1 MKAVIC
7 EGTGG
12 PEVLRLLEVAEPQ
25 PEPGQVVIE
34 VRATAVNRADLL
46 QRRGLYPPPPGESDI
61 LGLECAGTV
70 LERGAHARRFALG
83 ARVMALLA
91 SGGYAERV
99 AVDEG
104 LLLPIPERLAFEGAA
119 AVPEAYLTATEAL
132 IGEAAL
138 RRGEIVLVTAAA
150 SGVGSAA
157 VQIAK
162 LQQARVIGSSSA
174 GKLEFVRSLG
184 AEVALDREDPQYV
197 EAVREASGGRGADV
211 LLDFVGA
218 SAMERHQ
225 ACLATGARHVVIG
238 LLGGARAALDL
249 SRLLARRQRLLG
261 LVMRTRSLE
270 EKRAIVRRF
279 MTELWPALEAGAL
292 SPQVDSVV
300 PIAQV
305 AEAHRRMEENANRG
319 KIVLSMPKAR

>member
-1 MKAVIC
+1 
-7 EGTGG
+7 
-12 PEVLRLLEVAEPQ
+12 
-25 PEPGQVVIE
+25 
-34 VRATAVNRADLL
+34 
-46 QRRGLYPPPPGESDI
+46 
-61 LGLECAGTV
+61 
-70 LERGAHARRFALG
+70 
-83 ARVMALLA
+83 
-91 SGGYAERV
+91 
-99 AVDEG
+99 
-104 LLLPIPERLAFEGAA
+104 
-119 AVPEAYLTATEAL
+119 
-132 IGEAAL
+132 
-138 RRGEIVLVTAAA
+138 
-150 SGVGSAA
+150 
-157 VQIAK
+157 
-162 LQQARVIGSSSA
+162 
-174 GKLEFVRSLG
+174 
-184 AEVALDREDPQYV
+184 
-197 EAVREASGGRGADV
+197 
-211 LLDFVGA
+211 
-218 SAMERHQ
+218 MERHQ